1 MTGKLTTAMTIIL
14 VAFVLFV
21 SPAKAQAQR
30 ETPVTVDQRSVPRD
44 RERYRDPD
52 PRVNNSGEMPAL
64 RSGLSTT
71 DGPDYLIEA
80 VSRINSRSKNLQK
93 YLNAAPRDAS
103 APNDAQ
109 SLERANDEIKVFG
122 ETARA
127 LKKGISNNHALASST
142 GEANK
147 LLAAGASLDEFVSQ
161 KVTDKRTVSEWKKI
175 RQDLRVVAHM
185 YGFRQSPFY
194 NSQ

>member
-1 MTGKLTTAMTIIL
+1 MKGMLTTALTIIL
-14 VAFVLFV
+14 AAFALFV
-21 SPAKAQAQR
+21 CPVLAQAQR
-30 ETPVTVDQRSVPRD
+30 EMPTTVDQRSVPRD

-52 PRVNNSGEMPAL
+52 PRVNDSREIPAL
-64 RSGLSTT
+64 RTVNS
-71 DGPDYLIEA
+71 DAIGPDYLIEA

-93 YLNAAPRDAS
+93 YLTA

-109 SLERANDEIKVFG
+109 SLERTNEEIKVFG
-122 ETARA
+122 ETARS
-127 LKKGISNNHALASST
+127 LKKSISNNHTLGTSMDGAK
-142 GEANK
+142 K
-147 LLAAGASLDEFVSQ
+147 LLELGASLDEFVSQ
-161 KVTDKRTVSEWKKI
+161 KVADKRSTSEWKKI